1 MSFIERALEQLKPV
15 PESAPTQPTSTEH
28 AKPVIQKARPAAPA
42 DTGSA
47 VPCRAD
53 RILSIDVPRL
63 RSAGVIGPEDE
74 ERRIAEEY
82 RLIKRPLLKAIM
94 QADAGKLGNVV
105 VVTSAVPGEGKTF
118 TSINLALSLALERD
132 IQVVLVDGDVAKR
145 DITHVFGLDEEPG
158 LLDASGDTSVG
169 LEQAILRTDVAS
181 LYIMPAGNQ
190 QLEATEILASE
201 RTASLLA
208 ELAAPPRRIVLIDSP
223 PLLATT
229 EAGVLVSLAG
239 QVVMVV
245 KASET
250 PQNVVTS
257 AIETIAEDK
266 PVSLVLNQ
274 VLSVPERHYGYYYG
288 GYGYGREQGKTSTG
302 TSAKDDSQG

>member
-42 DTGSA
+42 DTGAA
-47 VPCRAD
+47 VPCRTD

-118 TSINLALSLALERD
+118 TSINLALSLAVERD
-132 IQVVLVDGDVAKR
+132 LQVVVIDGDVAKR
-145 DITHVFGLDEEPG
+145 DITHLFGLDEEPG
-158 LLDASGDTSVG
+158 LLDAAGASGIG
-169 LEQAILRTDVAS
+169 LEQAIFPTDVAS
-181 LYIMPAGNQ
+181 LYVMPAGNQ

-208 ELAAPPRRIVLIDSP
+208 ELAAEPRRIVLIDSP

-239 QVVMVV
+239 QVVLVV

-288 GYGYGREQGKTSTG
+288 GYGYGRERGKTSAG
-302 TSAKDDSQG
+302 TAAQDDTRG

>member
-1 MSFIERALEQLKPV
+1 
-15 PESAPTQPTSTEH
+15 
-28 AKPVIQKARPAAPA
+28 
-42 DTGSA
+42 
-47 VPCRAD
+47 
-53 RILSIDVPRL
+53 
-63 RSAGVIGPEDE
+63 VIGPEDE

-82 RLIKRPLLKAIM
+82 RLIKRPLLKAI
-94 QADAGKLGNVV
+94 AREDAGKLGNVV

-132 IQVVLVDGDVAKR
+132 LQVVVIDGDVAKR
-145 DITHVFGLDEEPG
+145 DITHLFGLDEEPG
-158 LLDASGDTSVG
+158 LLDAAGATNIG
-169 LEQAILRTDVAS
+169 LEQAIFRTDVAS
-181 LYIMPAGNQ
+181 LYVMPAGNQ
-190 QLEATEILASE
+190 HLEATEILASE
-201 RTASLLA
+201 RTATLLA
-208 ELAAPPRRIVLIDSP
+208 QLSAAPRRIVLIDSP

-229 EAGVLVSLAG
+229 EAGVLASLAG
-239 QVVMVV
+239 QVVLVV

-288 GYGYGREQGKTSTG
+288 GYGYGREQQNKTSTE
-302 TSAKDDSQG
+302 TSAQDDPRG